1 MERDETPEAKIG
13 NRSKKGEGQVS
24 SGRQEPIDYIAR
36 TRAQYDALGHA
47 SYRWVENQEP
57 SAWAPL
63 RRPLSESRL
72 ALVASGG
79 IYRAGQIAFHHRDDA
94 SLRAIESDVEVSELR
109 TSHFAYDQTA
119 ARADPNVVFPI
130 DPLRRCVASGRLG
143 SLGRYAYTCM
153 GGIYSSR
160 RVREELAPEI
170 ARRVREDEVD
180 LVLLVPV

>member
-1 MERDETPEAKIG
+1 MSRD
-13 NRSKKGEGQVS
+13 
-24 SGRQEPIDYIAR
+24 RQEPIDYIAR
-36 TRAQYDALGHA
+36 TRAQYDALGHP
-47 SYRWVENQEP
+47 SYRWVESEEP

-63 RRPLSESRL
+63 QKSLSESRL

-79 IYRAGQIAFHHRDDA
+79 VYQAGQIAFHHRDDT
-94 SLRAIESDVEVSELR
+94 SLRAIESDVAASELR

-130 DPLRRCVASGRLG
+130 EPLRRSVESGRLG

>member
-1 MERDETPEAKIG
+1 
-13 NRSKKGEGQVS
+13 VS
-24 SGRQEPIDYIAR
+24 SASNANSDRREPIDYIAR

-47 SYRWVENQEP
+47 SYRWVESKEP

-79 IYRAGQIAFHHRDDA
+79 VYRAGQIAFHHRDDT
-94 SLRAIESDVEVSELR
+94 SLRAIESDVELSDLR
-109 TSHFAYDQTA
+109 TSHFAYDQNA
-119 ARADPNVVFPI
+119 ARSDPNVVFPI
-130 DPLRRCVASGRLG
+130 EPLRRCVMSGRLG
-143 SLGRYAYTCM
+143 GLGRYAYTCM
-153 GGIYSSR
+153 GGIYSAR